1 MKVYSGIDVIEV
13 ERVKDNIEKFGD
25 RFLNKIYTQKEIEYC
40 ESKGVQKY
48 QSYAGKFAAKE
59 AAFKAISNLLNNK
72 YDIEW
77 KDIEINNDENGR
89 PFVCIYKDLQ
99 CNIQIDVS
107 VSHIEAVAV
116 ANVSILID

>member
-13 ERVKDNIEKFGD
+13 ERVKENIEKFGD
-25 RFLNKIYTQKEIEYC
+25 RFLNKIYTQKEIDYC

-59 AAFKAISNLLNNK
+59 AVFKAISNLLNNK

-77 KDIEINNDENGR
+77 KDIEINNDESGR

-107 VSHIEAVAV
+107 VSHIESVAV

>member
-13 ERVKDNIEKFGD
+13 ERIKENIEKYES
-25 RFLNKIYTQKEIEYC
+25 RFLNKIYTEKEIEYC

-59 AAFKAISNLLNNK
+59 ATFKAISNLLNNK

-77 KDIEINNDENGR
+77 KDIEIINDENGR
-89 PFVCIYKDLQ
+89 PFICLSTDLK
-99 CNIQIDVS
+99 NIIQIDVS
-107 VSHIEAVAV
+107 VSHIETVAV
-116 ANVSILID
+116 ANVLILTN